1 MIHHVKILFNKKKR
15 RRENLSRSAQFLPR
29 KKKLPGRVSFML
41 FRTHPSPRYRILHN
55 RRMRIYYIRS
65 HCSLSLSLVEWVVD
79 GWTTHI
85 VDTPAPNL
93 MVIPIHI
100 VYTVQNHHV

>member
-1 MIHHVKILFNKKKR
+1 
-15 RRENLSRSAQFLPR
+15 
-29 KKKLPGRVSFML
+29 
-41 FRTHPSPRYRILHN
+41 
-55 RRMRIYYIRS
+55 MRIYYIRS

>member
-1 MIHHVKILFNKKKR
+1 
-15 RRENLSRSAQFLPR
+15 
-29 KKKLPGRVSFML
+29 ML

-65 HCSLSLSLVEWVVD
+65 HYSLSLSLVEWVVD